1 MKKSFVEALIEKK
14 VLVII
19 VCILVMMGGI
29 GSYITIPKQNF
40 PEVVLPV
47 ASVTAIYPGASAED
61 MEQLVAKPI
70 EDVVMSLDGFDS
82 CTTQTFD
89 NACAIMVSLSMDFD
103 QEAVD
108 DSFDDLRLK
117 LEALKPSLPSGV
129 TQISVDTNIMD
140 TAGLLLSVSGTDVSG
155 DELSQ
160 RARELKDALKLM
172 DGVKRVDLVGE
183 QLSEIAIVADPVKL
197 NSMDISLAELSQII
211 AAQNTLV
218 PTGTIT
224 TDGSTIPV
232 HSDGT
237 FESIGDISNL
247 VIGGNQETGILYR
260 LSDVA
265 DVQLRAPEDA
275 PRYYFNGTPSVV
287 VALYFENDINVVSMA
302 DGIRETVNKFSST
315 LPDNISVD
323 ELYFQSDV
331 VRSAVNGFMVNLI
344 EAILLVLLVVMVGM
358 GPRNGL
364 IVSIAIPLSICACFL
379 MMPLL
384 GMQIQFVSLAALIVV
399 LGMLVD
405 NSVVV
410 SDAIQARLN
419 QGESQLDAAVHGTKD
434 VAVSVFVSMLTTVA
448 GFAALLTLSGTYR
461 QLALSLPV
469 VIITCLI
476 ISFIVAMCVTPLM
489 SYFFLRPADSG
500 GHDHLK
506 KLIDLYDRFSVQA
519 FTNRKKTLC
528 GVFAFMALC
537 ACVLPFIGMEVVG
550 KANKDVVTIQL
561 TGNYD
566 NGMEHTQDTVRQIE
580 EILAQQPEV
589 RFYESGVGAGI
600 PRYDYSVLPKG
611 QGDNIGDFFVRIDL
625 KAGGRFQKTSQFV
638 EYLQGELDRQV
649 PSGRIIVDELGI
661 MAMITQPMEVKV
673 FSSDL
678 NDLNAAADQIAQAM
692 REMEGVVCVNNSSD
706 LSVYG
711 YYVDMDSKELNS
723 LGLMKAEVQNELSIA
738 LMGRSVSLY
747 RENEKEYDV
756 VLESKIDSLTALQN
770 YKVKSSASG
779 EKYVLQQFADVTLQ
793 PQLTTI
799 TRINGERG
807 RAVGCTVTSASS
819 SILMQAQL
827 ERQLNQM
834 EFPDSVRLEYTGDK
848 KDFLDVGQNIARAF
862 VFSFA
867 VIFLLLLL
875 QFNQIKK
882 ALMVFIS
889 LPFGAMAGIAG
900 LFITGQKLTMFAM
913 LSILALMGCVLANA
927 IVLIG
932 YIDEERARGIPVE
945 EACKAA
951 GARRF
956 RPILMS
962 TITTVLGLF
971 PLAIGGDTL
980 FIPMAILLMFGLT
993 ISMLVNLI
1001 VVPLVYNMVYG
1012 KSEKREEM
1020 QLCTK

>member
-1 MKKSFVEALIEKK
+1 MGSEM
-14 VLVII
+14 
-19 VCILVMMGGI
+19 CI
-29 GSYITIPKQNF
+29 
-40 PEVVLPV
+40 
-47 ASVTAIYPGASAED
+47 
-61 MEQLVAKPI
+61 
-70 EDVVMSLDGFDS
+70 
-82 CTTQTFD
+82 
-89 NACAIMVSLSMDFD
+89 
-103 QEAVD
+103 
-108 DSFDDLRLK
+108 R
-117 LEALKPSLPSGV
+117 
-129 TQISVDTNIMD
+129 
-140 TAGLLLSVSGTDVSG
+140 
-155 DELSQ
+155 
-160 RARELKDALKLM
+160 
-172 DGVKRVDLVGE
+172 
-183 QLSEIAIVADPVKL
+183 
-197 NSMDISLAELSQII
+197 
-211 AAQNTLV
+211 
-218 PTGTIT
+218 
-224 TDGSTIPV
+224 
-232 HSDGT
+232 
-237 FESIGDISNL
+237 
-247 VIGGNQETGILYR
+247 
-260 LSDVA
+260 
-265 DVQLRAPEDA
+265 
-275 PRYYFNGTPSVV
+275 
-287 VALYFENDINVVSMA
+287 
-302 DGIRETVNKFSST
+302 
-315 LPDNISVD
+315 
-323 ELYFQSDV
+323 
-331 VRSAVNGFMVNLI
+331 
-344 EAILLVLLVVMVGM
+344 
-358 GPRNGL
+358 
-364 IVSIAIPLSICACFL
+364 
-379 MMPLL
+379 
-384 GMQIQFVSLAALIVV
+384 
-399 LGMLVD
+399 
-405 NSVVV
+405 
-410 SDAIQARLN
+410 
-419 QGESQLDAAVHGTKD
+419 
-434 VAVSVFVSMLTTVA
+434 
-448 GFAALLTLSGTYR
+448 
-461 QLALSLPV
+461 
-469 VIITCLI
+469 
-476 ISFIVAMCVTPLM
+476 
-489 SYFFLRPADSG
+489 
-500 GHDHLK
+500 
-506 KLIDLYDRFSVQA
+506 DR
-519 FTNRKKTLC
+519 
-528 GVFAFMALC
+528 
-537 ACVLPFIGMEVVG
+537 
-550 KANKDVVTIQL
+550 
-561 TGNYD
+561 
-566 NGMEHTQDTVRQIE
+566 
-580 EILAQQPEV
+580 
-589 RFYESGVGAGI
+589 
-600 PRYDYSVLPKG
+600 
-611 QGDNIGDFFVRIDL
+611 
-625 KAGGRFQKTSQFV
+625 
-638 EYLQGELDRQV
+638 
-649 PSGRIIVDELGI
+649 
-661 MAMITQPMEVKV
+661 PMEVKV

-827 ERQLNQM
+827 ERQLSQM

-993 ISMLVNLI
+993 VSMLVNLI